1 MYLPPT
7 FTPTPTLALRANP
20 SNLSPQT
27 SFFLVREDAKAAVLL
42 HLLRNVVRPQ
52 DQTVVFVATRHH
64 AEYLSEV
71 SRDAPKPSFLL
82 RTNTYSSASSEL
94 QFRIRPPESST
105 RAALGPGQSSA
116 FF

>member
-1 MYLPPT
+1 M
-7 FTPTPTLALRANP
+7 
-20 SNLSPQT
+20 
-27 SFFLVREDAKAAVLL
+27 REDAKAAVLL